1 MVLTPGPYN
10 ETYFEHAF
18 LAREMGFPLV
28 EGQDLTVRDEQVFLR
43 TLDGLRRVH
52 VILRR
57 VDDIWC
63 DPLELRDD
71 SALGVAG
78 LVAAVRAGG
87 VTVANAL
94 GSGILETGAL
104 LGYLPRLAE
113 HLLGQKLK
121 MPSVATWWCGEA
133 AACAHALSRLGEL
146 VVKPA
151 YPAMR
156 GGPVFCRDLPPAELA
171 ALAARIAERPF
182 DFVAQEMV
190 NISQAPVLADEREE
204 AGEAAGG
211 LVARNIGLRVFVAA
225 SPDGFR
231 VMPGGL
237 VRVAPETDMRV
248 VSMQH
253 GGGSKDAWVLGGA
266 VSTVRRPVSA
276 VPGQLAP
283 RELDMPLPGLAS
295 RVAENF
301 FWLGRYSERAD
312 GSARLGR
319 ETLRR
324 LGGLV
329 EFDRPV
335 AKARNDDAGPWATPT
350 LAALASLCER
360 CGLRLSAGE
369 EAAEERAVQ
378 DRSARGEAAAQDG
391 AAPVRPA
398 APPED
403 GPLAAECGIERLA
416 GALFDESQSGS
427 VVTSLRGVLRLAA
440 QLRDRLSP
448 DSWRIY
454 NRLAEFAT
462 PAPSTPGLGDAMHR
476 LDESLLS
483 LVTLSGFVIESMPRD
498 AGWRFLSIGRRI
510 ERLQFLTSALAAL
523 LTVPEQGA
531 LEALLAVTDG
541 EIRYR
546 SRNTRGLAPRPVAEL
561 VMFDPDN
568 PRALRYQI
576 ESLIEHV
583 GRLPGGR
590 SLGEPLQALLAEL
603 DAERDC
609 DCFERLALDPRK
621 PAAAEARQ
629 TVASLLRRIWGAGN
643 ALADGISHRYFTHL
657 DARSHATASR

>member
-1 MVLTPGPYN
+1 VVLTPGPYN

-18 LAREMGFPLV
+18 LSREMGFPLV
-28 EGQDLTVRDEQVFLR
+28 EGQDLTVRDEQVLLR

-57 VDDIWC
+57 VDDLWC

-78 LVAAVRAGG
+78 LVAAVRAGT

-104 LGYLPRLAE
+104 LGYLPRLCE
-113 HLLGQKLK
+113 QLLGSKLR
-121 MPSVATWWCGEA
+121 MPSVATWWCGEP
-133 AACAHALSRLGEL
+133 AACAYALKHLREL

-151 YPAMR
+151 YPTLNA
-156 GGPVFCRDLPPAELA
+156 GPVFCRDLPPAELV
-171 ALAARIAERPF
+171 ALAGRIAERPF

-190 NISQAPVLADEREE
+190 NISQAPVLAEE
-204 AGEAAGG
+204 KEAAGEAAGG

-266 VSTVRRPVSA
+266 ASMVRRPVSA

-335 AKARNDDAGPWATPT
+335 AKARDDDAGPWATPT
-350 LAALASLCER
+350 LVALASLCEC

-369 EAAEERAVQ
+369 EGAQEGAARERA
-378 DRSARGEAAAQDG
+378 ARGEAAAQDG
-391 AAPVRPA
+391 AVP
-398 APPED
+398 PPED

-416 GALFDESQSGS
+416 GALFDERQSGS

-454 NRLAEFAT
+454 KRLAEFAT
-462 PAPSTPGLGDAMHR
+462 PAPAAPGLGEAMHR

-546 SRNTRGLAPRPVAEL
+546 SRNARGLAPRPVAEL

-583 GRLPGGR
+583 ARLPDG
-590 SLGEPLQALLAEL
+590 SLLGEPLQALLAEL
-603 DAERDC
+603 DAERDS
-609 DCFERLALDPRK
+609 DCFDRLALDPRK
-621 PAAAEARQ
+621 PVVAEARE
-629 TVASLLRRIWGAGN
+629 TIALLLRRIWDAGN